1 MNEYKGNNKK
11 KKYYP
16 SKRNN
21 NSPNK
26 YRSSN
31 NQPAN
36 HLQGF
41 FNGDYGTGMKFGGNN
56 QDMSAYIEKTIYIR
70 DKDGNVQRAKQKF
83 FLNSG
88 KQLGHVHVHDD
99 KSNF

>member
-1 MNEYKGNNKK
+1 MSEYKGNNKK

-21 NSPNK
+21 NSPQK
-26 YRSSN
+26 YRSNN

-41 FNGDYGTGMKFGGNN
+41 FNGTYGEGMNFNGE
-56 QDMSAYIEKTIYIR
+56 QDMSAYVVKTIYIR
-70 DKDGNVQRAKQKF
+70 DQYGNVQRAKQKF

-88 KQLGHVHVHDD
+88 KHLGHIRAHDD
-99 KSNF
+99 ESNF

>member
-1 MNEYKGNNKK
+1 MNEYKGNNK

-21 NSPNK
+21 NYPQKHHINNK
-26 YRSSN
+26 
-31 NQPAN
+31 PAN

-41 FNGDYGTGMKFGGNN
+41 FNGTYGEGMNFNTSNK
-56 QDMSAYIEKTIYIR
+56 DMSAYVVKTIYIR
-70 DKDGNVQRAKQKF
+70 DQYGNVQRAKQKF

-99 KSNF
+99 ESNF

>member
-21 NSPNK
+21 NSPQK
-26 YRSSN
+26 YRSN
-31 NQPAN
+31 NKPSN

-41 FNGDYGTGMKFGGNN
+41 FNGTYGEGMNFNGNK
-56 QDMSAYIEKTIYIR
+56 DMSAHVIKTIYIR
-70 DKDGNVQRAKQKF
+70 DQYGNVQRAKQKF
-83 FLNSG
+83 FLNAG
-88 KQLGHVHVHDD
+88 KQLGHVRVYDD
-99 KSNF
+99 ESDF